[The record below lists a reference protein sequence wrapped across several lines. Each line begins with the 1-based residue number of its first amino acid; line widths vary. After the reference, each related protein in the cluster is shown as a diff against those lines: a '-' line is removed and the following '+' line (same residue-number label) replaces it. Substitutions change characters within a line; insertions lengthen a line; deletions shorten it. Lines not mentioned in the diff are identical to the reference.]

1 MSSSFQKFAV
11 RFIAV
16 IALVMLAGGA
26 IHAQSTTYGAIG
38 GIAIDPQDKVIV
50 GATVTVRNV
59 ATNATSEPVKT
70 ESNGRFLITN
80 LVPGMYE
87 ITVTAANFAEYKQ
100 PNIIVEIGRTTDV
113 PVKTVLAG
121 QQQTISVVA
130 EAPVI
135 NNEANDF
142 STNVNTTAIANL
154 PISIRR
160 WSYFALST
168 PGAVPDGTFGDIS
181 FRGISGLLNNNTVD
195 GADNNEAFFSEEK
208 GRTRI
213 DYSSSLNSIQ
223 EFQVNTSNYSAEY
236 GHAAGGVVNA
246 VTKSG
251 SNTLHGDVFFYD
263 RDARLFGAYAPF
275 NTGAVQSSPGVFT
288 TVPLRPKDERLQFG
302 ADAGGWIFK
311 DKLFWYISGDGVV
324 RNFPAVAIPTG
335 PATFFQG
342 ITVAAPSGT
351 NPDGSPESC
360 SDVETVKGVPNTVA
374 QQGTY
379 SGNNGF
385 TPKSTSPAFAG
396 TNPLTI
402 GQVLFCRG
410 ITQTEVNTSLGFL
423 DSLTGTV
430 PRTGDQSIY
439 FPKLD
444 WHLNKNNVITL
455 SWNRLRWA
463 SPFGIQTAT
472 NVSRGIDS
480 FGNDYVKD
488 DTFLVR
494 WTSNWGS
501 NISNELRLSY
511 GRDFEFEL
519 STPPPAGEPISPLT
533 GFSPQISFSGY
544 GPNVTGGISFTFG
557 APSFLQR
564 ADYPNETKYQATD
577 VFSWTVGKHLIKA
590 GFDFYRTGDRISNLF
605 EGLGVYSYSN
615 MADFISDYVATTT
628 SLNPGGTPGTLGM
641 VCQSNTAASGAPPV
655 LVYVPCYSSMTQG
668 FGPAGLDV
676 ITWDPAVFVQD
687 DWHVTRKLTID
698 AGLRWEN
705 EYLPKNP
712 NVIAS
717 LPLTGV
723 MPNYTKN
730 FGPRIGFA
738 LDTFGNGKTVVR
750 GGFGVYYGRII
761 NEQIF
766 GVMAE
771 NGDSVGNTALSQL
784 TNQIF
789 PTQGSNNSAGALTV
803 GAPTY
808 PNLNTSFKS
817 GTPSTLYFAGDARLP
832 QVYQYD
838 MVVEHEISANT
849 VISAS
854 YLGAYGRFLPMGID
868 QNLPPGLT
876 TLNYT
881 IAGTIPAASTVGPL
895 QFLGGAS
902 TETQFPVPGSV
913 FTVPYY
919 PGGNAARPNT
929 SFQQIIELS
938 TSAKSWY
945 SALVLQVNRRLTR
958 GLQFNVSYTWSHA
971 IDTDQQSAAIIT
983 SNTPL
988 NVANIALDRGNSNF
1002 DIRNRALATL
1012 VWQPE
1017 FFGKGS
1023 SNKMAHWVLD
1033 GWTLSPIVTISSG
1046 LPFSAG
1052 VSGNAPGTNLG
1063 EIGASGSSRVAF
1075 IGRNSFRFP
1084 GISNTDLRLAR
1095 SFDIRERIKLELSA
1109 EAFNLFNQFDVT
1121 ALNTTLFA
1129 ASGTST
1135 SNATLTYQSTF
1146 DTPTAAN
1153 NGTFLTQ
1160 RLLQFG
1166 ARVTF

>member
-16 IALVMLAGGA
+16 FALVMLAGGA

-38 GIAIDPQDKVIV
+38 GITIDPQDKVIV

-59 ATNATSEPVKT
+59 ATNATSEPIKT
-70 ESNGRFLITN
+70 DSNGRYLITN
-80 LVPGMYE
+80 LVPGVYE

-113 PVKTVLAG
+113 TVKTVLAG
-121 QQQTISVVA
+121 QQQTIAVTA

-142 STNVNTTAIANL
+142 STNMNTTAIANL

-160 WSYFALST
+160 WSYFVLAT
-168 PGAVPDGTFGDIS
+168 PGTVPDGTFGDIS

-213 DYSSSLNSIQ
+213 DYSSSLNSVQ

-275 NTGAVQSSPGVFT
+275 NTGAVQTAPGSGVFV

-302 ADAGGWIFK
+302 ADAGGWILK
-311 DKLFWYISGDGVV
+311 DKLFWYINGDGVI
-324 RNFPAVAIPTG
+324 RDFPGVAIPNG
-335 PATFFQG
+335 PATFFQP
-342 ITVAAPSGT
+342 IAVAAPTGT

-360 SDVETVKGVPNTVA
+360 SDVEAVGTPPVANTVA

-385 TPKSTSPAFAG
+385 IGKT

-410 ITQTEVNTSLGFL
+410 ISQNQVNTALGFL

-444 WHLNKNNVITL
+444 WHLNKNNVITF
-455 SWNRLRWA
+455 SWNRLRWN
-463 SPFGIQTAT
+463 SPYGIQTAT

-519 STPPPAGEPISPLT
+519 STPPAPGEPVSPLS

-615 MADFISDYVATTT
+615 MADFISDYIATTA

-641 VCQSNTAASGAPPV
+641 VCQSNTAKAPAAPAF
-655 LVYVPCYSSMTQG
+655 VYVPCYSSMTQG

-705 EYLPKNP
+705 EFLPKNP
-712 NVIAS
+712 NVIS
-717 LPLTGV
+717 TLPITGV

-738 LDTFGNGKTVVR
+738 WDLFGTGKTVVR

-771 NGDSVGNTALSQL
+771 NGDFVGSTALSQL

-789 PTQGSNNSAGALTV
+789 PTQGANNSTGALTP
-803 GAPTY
+803 GAPIY
-808 PNLNTSFKS
+808 PNLNPTFAG
-817 GTPSTLYFAGDARLP
+817 GTPSTVYFAGDARLP
-832 QVYQYD
+832 QIYQYD
-838 MVVEHEISANT
+838 MVVEHELSQNT
-849 VISAS
+849 VVSVS

-868 QNLPPGLT
+868 QNLPPT
-876 TLNYT
+876 VQTVPYT

-902 TETQFPVPGSV
+902 TEVQFPVPGSV
-913 FTVPYY
+913 FSVPIYQ
-919 PGGNAARPNT
+919 GGNSARPNKN
-929 SFQQIIELS
+929 FQQMVELS

-945 SALVLQVNRRLTR
+945 SALVIQLNRRLTR
-958 GLQFNVSYTWSHA
+958 GLQFNVSYTYSHA

-988 NVANIALDRGNSNF
+988 DPANIAADRGNSNF
-1002 DIRNRALATL
+1002 DIRHRALATV
-1012 VWQPE
+1012 VWQPV

-1033 GWTLSPIVTISSG
+1033 GWTLSPIETISSG
-1046 LPFSAG
+1046 LPFTAT
-1052 VSGNAPGTNLG
+1052 VSGNAPFSNLG
-1063 EIGASGSSRVAF
+1063 EVGAGGSSRVFF

-1084 GISNTDLRLAR
+1084 GISNTDIRLAR
-1095 SFDIRERIKLELSA
+1095 AFNIRENLQLELSA

-1129 ASGTST
+1129 ASGNTN
-1135 SNATLTYQSTF
+1135 SNATLTYQSSF

-1153 NGTFLTQ
+1153 NSVFLTQ